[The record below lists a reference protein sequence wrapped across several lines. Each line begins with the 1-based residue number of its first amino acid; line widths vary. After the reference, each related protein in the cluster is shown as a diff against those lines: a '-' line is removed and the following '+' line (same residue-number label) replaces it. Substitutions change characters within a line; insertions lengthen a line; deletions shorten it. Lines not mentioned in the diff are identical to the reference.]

1 MVSSTKD
8 SAISSDE
15 ISPADEIIQESSSL
29 ALIDLA
35 IFLEALSR
43 ADLSTPLIAIQ

>member
-1 MVSSTKD
+1 MISSTKD

-15 ISPADEIIQESSSL
+15 ISPADEIIHVSSSL

-35 IFLEALSR
+35 ISLEALSS
-43 ADLSTPLIAIQ
+43 ADLSSPLIAIQ